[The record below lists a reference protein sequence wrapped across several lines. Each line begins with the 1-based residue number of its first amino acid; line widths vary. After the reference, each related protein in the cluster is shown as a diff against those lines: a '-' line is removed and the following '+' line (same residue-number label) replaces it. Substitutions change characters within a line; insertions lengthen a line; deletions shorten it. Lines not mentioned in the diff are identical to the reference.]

1 VDHSRFNGY
10 APIPLPAKA
19 NSFLGDFSMSYKKG
33 SEKPYRNK
41 QTLLPPLKRR
51 NSAVKNAI
59 AKAKAKI
66 PPPLQPVVQPRN
78 PSTTDIGVLH
88 RDGDG
93 YYARFGSKS
102 NPSAKPYVTR
112 IWEIRTGRFVPGDVS
127 CNCPGYNYN
136 HKCHHTEDIQRLLRQ
151 ESAAGNLSR
160 LPS

>member
-1 VDHSRFNGY
+1 M
-10 APIPLPAKA
+10 
-19 NSFLGDFSMSYKKG
+19 MSYKKG
-33 SEKPYRNK
+33 SQKPYRNK
-41 QTLLPPLKRR
+41 QTLLPPLKPR

-59 AKAKAKI
+59 AKAKAKM
-66 PPPLQPVVQPRN
+66 PTPQPAVVQPHMASSN
-78 PSTTDIGVLH
+78 DVEVLH
-88 RDGDG
+88 RDGEG

-102 NPSAKPYVTR
+102 NPGAKPYVTR

-127 CNCPGYNYN
+127 CNCPGYIYN

>member
-1 VDHSRFNGY
+1 M
-10 APIPLPAKA
+10 
-19 NSFLGDFSMSYKKG
+19 MSYKKG

-66 PPPLQPVVQPRN
+66 PPPPQPVVQPRN
-78 PSTTDIGVLH
+78 PSTTDIGILH

-93 YYARFGSKS
+93 YYARFRSKS

-112 IWEIRTGRFVPGDVS
+112 IWELRTGRFAPGDVS

>member
-1 VDHSRFNGY
+1 MFCASGGTV
-10 APIPLPAKA
+10 
-19 NSFLGDFSMSYKKG
+19 MSYKKG

-66 PPPLQPVVQPRN
+66 PPPSQPVVQPRN

-93 YYARFGSKS
+93 YYARFRSKS

-127 CNCPGYNYN
+127 CNCPGYIYN